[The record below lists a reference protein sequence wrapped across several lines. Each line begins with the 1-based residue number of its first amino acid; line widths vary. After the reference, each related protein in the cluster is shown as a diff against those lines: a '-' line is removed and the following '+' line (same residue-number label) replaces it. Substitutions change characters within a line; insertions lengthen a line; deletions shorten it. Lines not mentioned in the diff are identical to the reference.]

1 MIAPGESPMK
11 FANRSLKF
19 ASALLACAVGLAGIG
34 SPLPPASPFGA
45 SVASAAGPVSTT
57 PAASASATAAAKAQP
72 TKAPRLKADPISQAK
87 AVLVA
92 PATFAA
98 GAITAIDSTGSVGD
112 SFEWRISPIDRP
124 FLVGDGRKQAWSF
137 RNAGETGAADPFAV
151 TLLVFT
157 KAKDGTITSVDV
169 ATAIVKPAGAVVVE
183 PVKPPV
189 VVVPPVI
196 DPANPPVGPD
206 APPVV
211 DPATKPT
218 AAYYIF
224 EKDDGPVPPPV
235 QTGLDRLLREKKI
248 DARSIEQH
256 VTDGTDRTPEAF
268 KAPIEAAKR
277 AGLPALVVLA
287 GSEILSV
294 TKSPTTEEA
303 ILKEVR

>member
-1 MIAPGESPMK
+1 MK
-11 FANRSLKF
+11 FTLVRSLRPL
-19 ASALLACAVGLAGIG
+19 AALLACAVGLGGIG
-34 SPLPPASPFGA
+34 SPLHPASPFGA
-45 SVASAAGPVSTT
+45 SVASAAGPVSAT
-57 PAASASATAAAKAQP
+57 PAASATATAKQQP
-72 TKAPRLKADPISQAK
+72 TKAPAVRRPTADPISQAK
-87 AVLVA
+87 AILVA

-112 SFEWRISPIDRP
+112 SFEWRISPSDRP

-137 RNAGETGAADPFAV
+137 RNAGETGSADPFAV

-169 ATAIVKPAGAVVVE
+169 ATAIVKPAGVVVVE
-183 PVKPPV
+183 PVAPPAVPPV
-189 VVVPPVI
+189 V

-211 DPATKPT
+211 APTTKPT

-224 EKDDGPVPPPV
+224 EKDDGAVPPAV

-268 KAPIEAAKR
+268 KAPIAAAKQ

-294 TKSPTTEEA
+294 TKSPTTEDA
-303 ILKEVR
+303 ILKEVP